1 MYPILLDSSMTPSTR
16 KDSID
21 FHYDYPTHG
30 LPLRKKNSTF
40 TIHQI
45 IERFTTDFKYINY

>member
-1 MYPILLDSSMTPSTR
+1 MTPSTR